1 MVPIT
6 LRIHQKP
13 PQTDRDGV
21 SQAQTRCLFC
31 LLATQYT
38 LMDYNRLHL
47 EQELGMNMN
56 IINKQY
62 AIGCNSEEVEAQFI
76 LLLTDIKA

>member
-1 MVPIT
+1 
-6 LRIHQKP
+6 
-13 PQTDRDGV
+13 
-21 SQAQTRCLFC
+21 
-31 LLATQYT
+31 
-38 LMDYNRLHL
+38 MDYNRLHL